1 MNVIWHRDV
10 SADAPR
16 FSPSPRVDYH
26 RYRIGAIK

>member
-1 MNVIWHRDV
+1 MNVIRRHDV

-26 RYRIGAIK
+26 RDRIGAIR